1 MLLRPYRDGNRFR
14 NFTVYRD
21 GCVRTDDGADSTP
34 RAAVLERVRGV
45 VAFGGKPR
53 HVQLHHLLWTCT
65 DAKFAAFTVCITDFD
80 PTFCRHHFS
89 LSEKFDHEPDN
100 FHPDY
105 VLLLV

>member
-45 VAFGGKPR
+45 VAFRCKLG
-53 HVQLHHLLWTCT
+53 HVQLHHLLWTCA
-65 DAKFAAFTVCITDFD
+65 DAKFASFTVRITDVD
-80 PTFCRHHFS
+80 PTFYRHSFS
-89 LSEKFDHEPDN
+89 LSERFN
-100 FHPDY
+100 RR
-105 VLLLV
+105 V